1 MFRKKILIFIVA
13 FAQIIFAYSQDLSA
27 IKNIDVNSL
36 SDEQISSYWEA
47 IKEKGYTLAQLDQIA
62 KVQGIPASKV
72 AEFKARV
79 NNLQVTKATEAK
91 IIEEKAA
98 SNLKEEPFG
107 INDGQIIKKDR
118 SSTQLFGYDF
128 FNNSK
133 ISFTPNINIA
143 VPDTYQIGPGDELTI
158 DLWGASEITYQVN
171 VNNRGQIKIPGVG
184 FIYVNGLSLNRAR
197 PRIIS
202 NLKKKHSGI
211 GASNSSYNKVYTN
224 ITVSKIR
231 TVQVSIIG
239 EIQTPGTY
247 AINSL
252 ASMLNAIYAAGGP
265 TKMGSFR
272 RIELIR
278 NNKIIGNLDVYD
290 YLLKGKTDSKLK
302 LQDQDVL
309 LVKPYQ
315 NLIYVEG
322 AVKRPG
328 IYELNPDETLQD
340 LINYFGG
347 FTPKSYTNLFVI
359 ERLIDGK
366 EKAVKEVTLEEASS
380 FKMQA
385 GDKLIVQ
392 ESLDIFKNKVT
403 LSGEVYRPGNFELTS
418 KMTLKD
424 LINKADGVTKDAF
437 LPRGLLV
444 RTYDNFTKENISF
457 SITAV
462 MDGTTVIELQK
473 DDEILIFNKKDLKEE
488 RSISVSGAVNKPT
501 TIDFVDKLQV
511 EDVIALAGGLKEG
524 ADETNIYVSRRSVDG
539 SYNTLSEVFTVS
551 SALNLEINNG
561 KVFYLQPF
569 DRVVVRYSKGYSTQ
583 KSVSIE
589 GEVAFPGAY
598 SIQNKNDRIS
608 DLIEQS
614 GGLTSF
620 AFPEGATLIRKVGA
634 SKENLKILKNST
646 DSLTQKELMD
656 YNIEKV
662 VAINLIEILKNK
674 KSEIDLLL
682 REGDR
687 LRIPDKLQT
696 VEITGE
702 VYVPSLV
709 QFQPGKSLRYYISN
723 AGGFKPD
730 AKSNS
735 VAVQYMNGEIRTVK
749 QFLFFKSYPKIEP
762 GAKILVPQ
770 RPEKSKI
777 STQEIIGI
785 TTSLATLGILIQT
798 LTR

>member
-1 MFRKKILIFIVA
+1 M
-13 FAQIIFAYSQDLSA
+13 
-27 IKNIDVNSL
+27 
-36 SDEQISSYWEA
+36 
-47 IKEKGYTLAQLDQIA
+47 
-62 KVQGIPASKV
+62 
-72 AEFKARV
+72 
-79 NNLQVTKATEAK
+79 
-91 IIEEKAA
+91 
-98 SNLKEEPFG
+98 
-107 INDGQIIKKDR
+107 
-118 SSTQLFGYDF
+118 
-128 FNNSK
+128 
-133 ISFTPNINIA
+133 
-143 VPDTYQIGPGDELTI
+143 
-158 DLWGASEITYQVN
+158 
-171 VNNRGQIKIPGVG
+171 
-184 FIYVNGLSLNRAR
+184 
-197 PRIIS
+197 
-202 NLKKKHSGI
+202 
-211 GASNSSYNKVYTN
+211 
-224 ITVSKIR
+224 
-231 TVQVSIIG
+231 
-239 EIQTPGTY
+239 
-247 AINSL
+247 
-252 ASMLNAIYAAGGP
+252 
-265 TKMGSFR
+265 
-272 RIELIR
+272 
-278 NNKIIGNLDVYD
+278 
-290 YLLKGKTDSKLK
+290 
-302 LQDQDVL
+302 
-309 LVKPYQ
+309 
-315 NLIYVEG
+315 
-322 AVKRPG
+322 
-328 IYELNPDETLQD
+328 
-340 LINYFGG
+340 
-347 FTPKSYTNLFVI
+347 
-359 ERLIDGK
+359 
-366 EKAVKEVTLEEASS
+366 
-380 FKMQA
+380 
-385 GDKLIVQ
+385 
-392 ESLDIFKNKVT
+392 
-403 LSGEVYRPGNFELTS
+403 
-418 KMTLKD
+418 
-424 LINKADGVTKDAF
+424 
-437 LPRGLLV
+437 
-444 RTYDNFTKENISF
+444 
-457 SITAV
+457 
-462 MDGTTVIELQK
+462 
-473 DDEILIFNKKDLKEE
+473 
-488 RSISVSGAVNKPT
+488 
-501 TIDFVDKLQV
+501 
-511 EDVIALAGGLKEG
+511 AGGLKEG